1 MKHLEGLE
9 AYAQDLED
17 FIDAL
22 VLPESWFAEPDHI
35 TVKCADAA
43 DFDQTL
49 EAFKGDAEQI
59 SYVEMGGR
67 RLATVK
73 LLSSISM
80 ASLGEVQLVE
90 VMEPRPE
97 KIGRDIVGFEHMEFY
112 YPDFKEVREVLRS
125 RKHPFEMQGN
135 AGHQWVNI
143 VINNRG
149 QEVKL
154 NNRTLADTVAHE
166 ATIGVLSKI
175 VL

>member
-9 AYAQDLED
+9 AYARDLEE
-17 FIDAL
+17 FIDRF
-22 VLPESWFAEPDHI
+22 VLPEPWFAEPDHI
-35 TVKCADAA
+35 AVKCVDAA

-49 EAFKGDAEQI
+49 KTFKDDAEHI

-73 LLSSISM
+73 LISSISV
-80 ASLGEVQLVE
+80 ASLGDVSLVE

-97 KIGRDIVGFEHMEFY
+97 KVGRDIVGFEHMEFY
-112 YPDFKEVREVLRS
+112 YPDFDDVREVLKS
-125 RKHPFEMQGN
+125 RNHPFEMQGN
-135 AGHQWVNI
+135 AGHEWVNI
-143 VINNRG
+143 VINSRG

-166 ATIGVLSKI
+166 ANIGIFSKI